1 MGRIN
6 SSTLTGTAA
15 VLFVAGIV
23 ALLASLFRAADK
35 GGGWLLWVAVV
46 LLAATIVCWF
56 AATRAQGQRG

>member
-23 ALLASLFRAADK
+23 ALLAALFRAADT

-56 AATRAQGQRG
+56 AATRMQGQRG